1 MSSDPSS
8 RATTKGASAKKGM
21 LIVISGPSGAGKTS
35 ICNALL
41 AQLPGAVWSVSITT
55 RPRRAGE
62 VDGAS
67 YEFVSEEE
75 FDRMLVA
82 GEFLEHATYVG
93 HRYATPRRPVVEA
106 LSAGKH
112 VIMEIDVQG
121 GSQVAEAMPESV
133 RVFVLPPDRE
143 SLRARLEGRNTE
155 AKHQLAKR
163 LAEADGE
170 IAFARDSGCY
180 QHFVTNDVLDET
192 IGDVKAILEQ
202 TIVEQES
209 DAT

>member
-1 MSSDPSS
+1 MSSDQSS
-8 RATTKGASAKKGM
+8 GATAKGATAKKGV

-41 AQLPGAVWSVSITT
+41 AQLPNAVWSVSITT

-67 YEFVSEEE
+67 YEFVDEEE
-75 FDRMLVA
+75 FDRMLGA

-93 HRYATPRRPVVEA
+93 HRYATPRRPVVET
-106 LSAGKH
+106 LHAGKH

-121 GSQVAEAMPESV
+121 GSQVAKAMPESV

-143 SLRARLEGRNTE
+143 SLRARLEGRKTE
-155 AKHQLAKR
+155 ARQQLAKR
-163 LAEADGE
+163 LAAADGE

-192 IGDVKAILEQ
+192 IRDVR
-202 TIVEQES
+202 TIVEQTIAEQES
-209 DAT
+209 NAT